1 MRSEGGMSE
10 GRRERSEGE
19 GRRER
24 NEGEELR
31 GRGRHHSH
39 CSNYQWW
46 SKYIEVCVLSA
57 KNIRNADL
65 SRRI

>member
-46 SKYIEVCVLSA
+46 SKYIEV
-57 KNIRNADL
+57 
-65 SRRI
+65 

>member
-1 MRSEGGMSE
+1 MSE

-24 NEGEELR
+24 SEGEELK

-39 CSNYQWW
+39 CSNYQW
-46 SKYIEVCVLSA
+46 
-57 KNIRNADL
+57 
-65 SRRI
+65 